1 MAARHRAR
9 RVAALLPRGEL
20 AEVPGAAHTLNYSAP
35 AGVVRALR
43 SSALAGVIPAAGASP
58 VTDPG
63 VRR

>member
-1 MAARHRAR
+1 MR
-9 RVAALLPRGEL
+9 RRESSGWDGREVTAVAGIPM
-20 AEVPGAAHTLNYSAP
+20 Y